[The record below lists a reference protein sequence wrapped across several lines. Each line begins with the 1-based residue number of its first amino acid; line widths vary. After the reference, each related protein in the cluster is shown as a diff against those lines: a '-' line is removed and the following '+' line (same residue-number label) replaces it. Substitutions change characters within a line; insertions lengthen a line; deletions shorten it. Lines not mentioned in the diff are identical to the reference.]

1 MADVAKVLRAIVE
14 RALTEVAAEKGVSPG
29 EDYVPAFEKPKRE
42 GQGDLSTNC
51 AMKLSRQFGEKPVDL
66 ARRIAARIPENEY
79 LDRVEVAAPGFINFF
94 LSPIWMGDA
103 LCEILREGGRYGSSD
118 IGEGRRVQVEF
129 VSANPT
135 GPLHVGHGRGAAV
148 GDIIASILSF
158 TGWKVEREY
167 YINDAGLQME
177 LLGRS
182 TRARCFE
189 MLGASEAAPFPEDGY
204 KGEYIRDMARA
215 ALEQQGERLASMT
228 AEESLSFFKSF
239 SAGLILDMIK
249 KDLSDFGV
257 NFDVWFSE
265 RSLYERGLVPSA
277 MQTLKDR
284 GFAFE
289 SEGALWFKSGDAQ
302 DDKDRVLVRS
312 NGVPTYFASDIA
324 YHKEKF
330 DRGFDKVIDVW
341 GADHHGYVPRMKAG
355 VEALGRCP
363 DDLQVLLIQF
373 VNLLRGGSQVAMST
387 RSGEFVTLREVMDE
401 VGVDATRFFFV
412 MRKSDSH
419 LDFDLELAKQS
430 SNENPVYYVQYAYAR
445 IRSVLREA
453 ESRGVA
459 VPAVDRLDVSALR
472 LEEER
477 RLMARLAAFPE
488 EVDKASRELAPHVLT
503 AYALD
508 LAGDFHSFYN
518 ACRILGSDEGVMESR
533 LLLVAASG
541 IVLSTALSLLG
552 VAAPERM

>member
-1 MADVAKVLRAIVE
+1 
-14 RALTEVAAEKGVSPG
+14 
-29 EDYVPAFEKPKRE
+29 
-42 GQGDLSTNC
+42 
-51 AMKLSRQFGEKPVDL
+51 
-66 ARRIAARIPENEY
+66 
-79 LDRVEVAAPGFINFF
+79 
-94 LSPIWMGDA
+94 
-103 LCEILREGGRYGSSD
+103 
-118 IGEGRRVQVEF
+118 
-129 VSANPT
+129 
-135 GPLHVGHGRGAAV
+135 
-148 GDIIASILSF
+148 
-158 TGWKVEREY
+158 
-167 YINDAGLQME
+167 ME

-289 SEGALWFKSGDAQ
+289 SEGALWFKSGEAQ

-472 LEEER
+472 LEEEK

-488 EVDKASRELAPHVLT
+488 EIDKASRELAPHVLT